1 MAKRTLS
8 RSRAQTRAST
18 FCPRSRASTLIAT
31 VAVHWL
37 LGCEPSEP
45 DPVPVEGG
53 IQHPVRE
60 AGTPPGEAGVSDGGL
75 ADAGL
80 PDPEDAEVGDR

>member
-1 MAKRTLS
+1 M
-8 RSRAQTRAST
+8 
-18 FCPRSRASTLIAT
+18 AT
-31 VAVHWL
+31 VAVQWM

-60 AGTPPGEAGVSDGGL
+60 AGAPPSEAGAPPSEAGVSEGGA
-75 ADAGL
+75 ADAG
-80 PDPEDAEVGDR
+80 PSDSEDAEVSDR